1 MTRGPVATPGR
12 SMQPPLRRRDVLAGL
27 ALAALA
33 GAGAAAAAEAPPALL
48 AQVRQRLADA
58 PVLRGEFV
66 QRKQLKGFKNP
77 LVSKGD
83 FLVARDRG
91 VVWRT
96 REPFASALVVTRD
109 RLLSR
114 QADGSVG
121 TQVDAGREPGI
132 RAINE
137 MLFALMSADLAALS
151 QRFRIDGQLVGADG
165 WRLALVPR
173 DPALGQWLSRI
184 ELEGDRHVRGV
195 RLQEAQGDLSTIT
208 LSAQSVAPALTPEEA
223 ARFD

>member
-1 MTRGPVATPGR
+1 M
-12 SMQPPLRRRDVLAGL
+12 SPLHRRRMLCML
-27 ALAALA
+27 PALCAMASVHAAD
-33 GAGAAAAAEAPPALL
+33 APPALL
-48 AQVRQRLADA
+48 TQVRQRLADA

-66 QRKQLKGFKNP
+66 QRKQLKGFRNP
-77 LVSKGD
+77 LVSRGD

-137 MLFALMSADLAALS
+137 MLFALMSTDLPVLS
-151 QRFRIDGQLVGADG
+151 QRFRIEGQLSGAEG

-173 DPALGQWLSRI
+173 DAALGQWLSRI
-184 ELEGDRHVRGV
+184 ELDGDRFVRAV
-195 RLQEAQGDLSTIT
+195 RLQEAQGDTSTIT
-208 LSAQSVAPALTPEEA
+208 LSAHAVAAVLSPDDA